1 MCTAISFLVK
11 DHYFGRNLD
20 YEHTYNE
27 TITIT
32 PRNFSFGFSK
42 EYKAN
47 YAMIG
52 MATVS
57 AGYPLYYE
65 ATNEKG
71 LSAAGLNFPNNAKY
85 HCKKQDMY
93 NIAPFD
99 FIAWVVSQCDS
110 VKQARELMKN
120 TNIAEIR
127 FSDEYP
133 ISPLHWMIA
142 DKFES
147 ITVESTAKGIFV
159 YDNPIGV
166 LTNNPPFEMQMF
178 NLNNYMTLSNQ
189 PPRKLFCDDLDFDIY
204 SRGLGAMGLPGD
216 LSSQSRFVKAAF
228 TKLNSVCGDSEK
240 EAVNQ
245 FFHILY
251 SVYHQRGCVDIGQEL
266 YEITNYTSCCNTD
279 KGIYY
284 YTTYE
289 NSRITAV
296 DMNKENLDGKK
307 LICYPLNNESD
318 FYMQN

>member
-27 TITIT
+27 TVTIT

-42 EYKAN
+42 EYTAD

-52 MATVS
+52 MATV
-57 AGYPLYYE
+57 ADGYPLYYE

-85 HCKKQDMY
+85 HSKKQDMY

-99 FIAWVVSQCDS
+99 FIPWIVSQCGS
-110 VKQARELMKN
+110 VKEARRLMQK

-127 FSDEYP
+127 FSEEYP

-142 DKFES
+142 DRFES
-147 ITVESTAKGIFV
+147 VTVESTAKGIFV

-178 NLNNYMTLSNQ
+178 NLNNYMSLSNQ
-189 PPRKLFCDDLDFDIY
+189 PPQKLFSENVDFDIY
-204 SRGLGAMGLPGD
+204 SRGLGALGLPGD
-216 LSSQSRFVKAAF
+216 LSSQSRFVKTAF
-228 TKLNSVCGDSEK
+228 TKLNSVCGGSEQ

-251 SVYHQRGCVDIGQEL
+251 SVYQQRGCVDMGQDL

-289 NSRITAV
+289 NSRITAI
-296 DMNKENLDGKK
+296 DMNKENLNGEKPV
-307 LICYPLNNESD
+307 CYPLNNEID